1 MLQHELNQTGVPIN
15 QLDEPEGDEYWG
27 YDLKNMMMNAAE
39 QAEEFAIAIW
49 YYHWA
54 FIMVKLLQIKIQKY
68 PFFSGINCNHGKL
81 FILVICLNG
90 YKTMISCILVIDLH
104 SQL

>member
-49 YYHWA
+49 YYH
-54 FIMVKLLQIKIQKY
+54 
-68 PFFSGINCNHGKL
+68 
-81 FILVICLNG
+81 
-90 YKTMISCILVIDLH
+90 
-104 SQL
+104 